1 MVAGALLGASGAGG
15 GTSLQGGTSGPA
27 KSGITSDNSFNIGGN
42 AGIGSSS
49 GGLLNGLVGSLTKAS
64 PQALAVIG
72 LIAIALVIT
81 FTRGK
86 R

>member
-49 GGLLNGLVGSLTKAS
+49 GGLLSGLTKD
-64 PQALAVIG
+64 PQTLAMVG
-72 LIAIALVIT
+72 LIAIGLLIVW
-81 FTRGK
+81 TRGK

>member
-42 AGIGSSS
+42 AGIGSQS
-49 GGLLNGLVGSLTKAS
+49 GSLLNGLTKD
-64 PQALAVIG
+64 PKTLAVVG
-72 LIAIALVIT
+72 LIAIGVAIVL
-81 FTRGK
+81 TRGK

>member
-15 GTSLQGGTSGPA
+15 GTSLQGGNSGPA

-49 GGLLNGLVGSLTKAS
+49 GGLLNSLTQAS
-64 PQALAVIG
+64 PQTLAVIG
-72 LIAIALVIT
+72 LAAIGVAII